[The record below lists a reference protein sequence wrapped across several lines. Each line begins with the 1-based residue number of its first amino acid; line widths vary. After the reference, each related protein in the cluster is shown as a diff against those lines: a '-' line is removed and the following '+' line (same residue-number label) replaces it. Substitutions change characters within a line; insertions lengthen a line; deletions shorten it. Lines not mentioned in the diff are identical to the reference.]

1 MTGWATPAS
10 PFDDILEEKA
20 NQPMSER
27 PRFTTVDEYLAGVP
41 SDVRPILE
49 EIRAL
54 VKRTV
59 PDAQETIS
67 YQMPA
72 FRRKRVFFFYAAFKK
87 HIGIYPPLHG
97 DEALEQELLP
107 YRGEKG
113 NLKFPLDRPMPY
125 DLIARVAAALAQQA
139 AE

>member
-1 MTGWATPAS
+1 MA
-10 PFDDILEEKA
+10 
-20 NQPMSER
+20 ER
-27 PRFTTVDEYLAGVP
+27 PRFTTVDEYLASVP

-54 VKRTV
+54 VRRTV

-72 FRRKRVFFFYAAFKK
+72 FRLKRVFFFYAAFKK
-87 HIGIYPPLHG
+87 HVGIYPPLSG
-97 DEALEQELLP
+97 DVALVQELLP

-113 NLKFPLDRPMPY
+113 NLKFPLDQPMPY

-139 AE
+139 GT